1 MQPRATYTRR
11 TMMTPQQQRKIVVVL
26 AVLVGFSM
34 VVSLILP
41 LLQ

>member
-1 MQPRATYTRR
+1 
-11 TMMTPQQQRKIVVVL
+11 MMTPQQQRKIVVVL

-34 VVSLILP
+34 VVSLIVP

>member
-1 MQPRATYTRR
+1 
-11 TMMTPQQQRKIVVVL
+11 MMSPQQQRKIVVVL

-41 LLQ
+41 LLL

>member
-1 MQPRATYTRR
+1 MS
-11 TMMTPQQQRKIVVVL
+11 PQQQRKIVVVL

-41 LLQ
+41 LLL

>member
-1 MQPRATYTRR
+1 MS
-11 TMMTPQQQRKIVVVL
+11 PQQQRKIVVAL

-41 LLQ
+41 LLL